1 METVFYDKKY
11 RQAFIDLNL
20 AWIEKYF
27 VVEPQDVAILEG
39 VDKAVADGAGVF
51 FVLEDGVP
59 ISTCMDL
66 PKGGGVW
73 EICKLAADEA
83 HRGKGAGEA
92 VLRACMEHAA
102 ANGAK
107 KTHDSVQQRSRRG
120 DGTVCKGGIQGSTRR
135 QFRIRKSQYSVRTR
149 TVNNFGGI
157 PILRRSAKC
166 RAAVS

>member
-27 VVEPQDVAILEG
+27 VVEPQDAAILEG

-107 KTHDSVQQRSRRG
+107 KLTIVSNSVLGAAMGLYAKAGFKEVPVDDFEYER
-120 DGTVCKGGIQGSTRR
+120 VNIQ
-135 QFRIRKSQYSVRTR
+135 FE
-149 TVNNFGGI
+149 
-157 PILRRSAKC
+157 LEL
-166 RAAVS
+166 

>member
-107 KTHDSVQQRSRRG
+107 KLTIVSNSVLGAAMELYAKAGFKEVPVDNFEYER
-120 DGTVCKGGIQGSTRR
+120 VNIQ
-135 QFRIRKSQYSVRTR
+135 FE
-149 TVNNFGGI
+149 
-157 PILRRSAKC
+157 LEL
-166 RAAVS
+166 

>member
-66 PKGGGVW
+66 PKGGGIW

-92 VLRACMEHAA
+92 VPEGLHGACRRKRSE
-102 ANGAK
+102 

-120 DGTVCKGGIQGSTRR
+120 DGTV
-135 QFRIRKSQYSVRTR
+135 
-149 TVNNFGGI
+149 
-157 PILRRSAKC
+157 
-166 RAAVS
+166 

>member
-51 FVLEDGVP
+51 FALEDGVP

-83 HRGKGAGEA
+83 HRGKGRE
-92 VLRACMEHAA
+92 
-102 ANGAK
+102 
-107 KTHDSVQQRSRRG
+107 RR
-120 DGTVCKGGIQGSTRR
+120 
-135 QFRIRKSQYSVRTR
+135 F
-149 TVNNFGGI
+149 
-157 PILRRSAKC
+157 
-166 RAAVS
+166 

>member
-107 KTHDSVQQRSRRG
+107 KLTIVSNSVLGAAMGLYAKARFKEVPVDNFEYER
-120 DGTVCKGGIQGSTRR
+120 VNIQ
-135 QFRIRKSQYSVRTR
+135 FE
-149 TVNNFGGI
+149 
-157 PILRRSAKC
+157 LEL
-166 RAAVS
+166 

>member
-92 VLRACMEHAA
+92 VLRACMEHSA

-107 KTHDSVQQRSRRG
+107 KLTIVSNSVLGAAMELYAKAGFKEVPVDNFEYER
-120 DGTVCKGGIQGSTRR
+120 VNIQ
-135 QFRIRKSQYSVRTR
+135 FE
-149 TVNNFGGI
+149 
-157 PILRRSAKC
+157 LEL
-166 RAAVS
+166 